1 MKHGNGSYTTCVNV
15 RRKRAG
21 HLLPGRYQAILVDA
35 DAYATELSRTIHLNP
50 VRAGIVAG
58 PEDCPW
64 MSYRCYTRDDVPDWL
79 TTGFILGYFGA
90 KGATARERYRH
101 FVHDMIKR
109 EYSSPLEGT
118 LASSI
123 LGSLEGGAHLY

>member
-35 DAYATELSRTIHLNP
+35 DAYAKELSRTIHLNP

-58 PEDCPW
+58 PED
-64 MSYRCYTRDDVPDWL
+64 
-79 TTGFILGYFGA
+79 
-90 KGATARERYRH
+90 
-101 FVHDMIKR
+101 
-109 EYSSPLEGT
+109 
-118 LASSI
+118 
-123 LGSLEGGAHLY
+123 